1 MPIYVYRC
9 ECGETCEESNR
20 IDSRHSNAPSHCGHP
35 MAIVPQ
41 ASMVSVQ
48 AEAHYVCPA
57 TGERIT
63 SRRQRAYVMQSN
75 GLIDAD
81 DVNPGLIKAQDK
93 RQAED
98 ARIAKECRE
107 GLKPETQ
114 RQLAEFMQQ
123 NAIPT

>member
-1 MPIYVYRC
+1 
-9 ECGETCEESNR
+9 
-20 IDSRHSNAPSHCGHP
+20 
-35 MAIVPQ
+35 
-41 ASMVSVQ
+41 
-48 AEAHYVCPA
+48 
-57 TGERIT
+57 
-63 SRRQRAYVMQSN
+63 MQSN